1 MERVNAM
8 TYAKFVQVGDLV
20 MYAHALWNV
29 LANDANNMVTLR
41 HSVYG
46 TTLVIS
52 GEVQVFKV

>member
-1 MERVNAM
+1 M
-8 TYAKFVQVGDLV
+8 TYAKFVHVGDLV

>member
-1 MERVNAM
+1 M
-8 TYAKFVQVGDLV
+8 TYAKFVHVGDLV

-29 LANDANNMVTLR
+29 LANDDGTVTLR